1 MKRRLNEEGS
11 LYFDPKRNRYRVTAR
26 ITDDEGSS
34 KRLAFYGPTAA
45 QALEKMRIARK
56 RVKQGKPASDTRL
69 TLGAWLEEWS
79 LGPLEYSNRKETTKD
94 AYRYMLRHVQSA
106 TISTKELRRVL
117 PNDLTKFFSG
127 MKTSGL
133 SSATI
138 AKIFAG
144 LKLAFND
151 AVIER
156 KIAENPFDHVA
167 RQKVETVEAKS
178 LTIEQTRKLVEAA
191 NENRLYVAVKLIS
204 ETGLRRGEA
213 LGLRWEDIDFEKGKI
228 HVRHTLARSKNGL
241 YLTPPKTKASRR
253 VLDIAPSLAELLR
266 SHKIAQG
273 EEAQNAANKFL
284 NKEFVFS
291 TRTGEPVDPR
301 NLQRSVALACKKAG
315 LDTVGPH
322 TLRHSAATT
331 MLESGVPIHIVS
343 RILGHSTISIT
354 VDIYGHVSDEGAANA
369 MQLLNKKLNSQ

>member
-1 MKRRLNEEGS
+1 MRRRLNEEGS
-11 LYFDPKRNRYRVTAR
+11 VYFDPTRNRYRVTAR
-26 ITDDEGSS
+26 ITDDEGTS
-34 KRLAFYGPTAA
+34 KRLTFYGPTAA
-45 QALEKMRIARK
+45 QALDKMRVARK
-56 RVKQGKPASDTRL
+56 RVKQGKPASDARL
-69 TLGAWLEEWS
+69 TLGTWLEEWS
-79 LGPLEYSNRKETTKD
+79 AGPLEYSNRKETTKD

-117 PNDLTKFFSG
+117 PNDLNKFFSG
-127 MKTSGL
+127 IKTSGL

-144 LKLAFND
+144 LKLAFKD
-151 AVIER
+151 
-156 KIAENPFDHVA
+156 
-167 RQKVETVEAKS
+167 ETVEAKF

-191 NENRLYVAVKLIS
+191 KENRLYVAIKLIA

-253 VLDIAPSLAELLR
+253 VLDIAPSLADLLR
-266 SHKIAQG
+266 SHKIAQD
-273 EEAQNAANKFL
+273 EEARSAANKFL
-284 NKEFVFS
+284 NKEFIFA

-331 MLESGVPIHIVS
+331 MLEAGVPIHIVS
-343 RILGHSTISIT
+343 RILGHSKINIT

-369 MQLLNKKLNSQ
+369 MQLLNKKLNS

>member
-1 MKRRLNEEGS
+1 MKAQPR
-11 LYFDPKRNRYRVTAR
+11 PKSAPYSGR
-26 ITDDEGSS
+26 ITDDEGTS
-34 KRLAFYGPTAA
+34 KRLTFYGPTAA
-45 QALEKMRIARK
+45 QALEKMRVARK
-56 RVKQGKPASDTRL
+56 RVKQGKPASDARL
-69 TLGAWLEEWS
+69 TLASWLDEWS
-79 LGPLEYSNRKETTKD
+79 AGPLEYSNRKETTKD

-127 MKTSGL
+127 IKTSGL

-138 AKIFAG
+138 AKIFAA
-144 LKLAFND
+144 LKLAFKD

-167 RQKVETVEAKS
+167 RQKVETVEAKF
-178 LTIEQTRKLVEAA
+178 LTIEQTQRLVESAK
-191 NENRLYVAVKLIS
+191 ENRLYVAIKLIA

-213 LGLRWEDIDFEKGKI
+213 LGLRWEDIDFEKRKV

-253 VLDIAPSLAELLR
+253 VLDIAPSLADLLR

-273 EEAQNAANKFL
+273 EESQNASNKFL
-284 NKEFVFS
+284 NKEFVFA

-301 NLQRSVALACKKAG
+301 NLQRSVAVACKKAG

-331 MLESGVPIHIVS
+331 MLEAGVPIHIVS
-343 RILGHSTISIT
+343 RILGHSKINIT

-369 MQLLNKKLNSQ
+369 MQLLNMKLNS